1 MENNIYNSLT
11 EKLIQNGIL
20 GNEKTQIEIPLAS
33 DDDRNIFKKSSNV
46 EIPAY
51 MLPAKKRLNQLD
63 LELINRNQANTNK
76 PKKNFIFRIASI
88 NRFFTYDKNIH
99 SINGSKNFLDRLCFA
114 FLPKI
119 HKAKLVKEAMA
130 IFSKLDIDITE
141 LSDKA
146 IPYGEA
152 EDRYQNLIKY
162 IKFANDIQI
171 DIKRKS

>member
-20 GNEKTQIEIPLAS
+20 TNEKPQTEIPQIINEE
-33 DDDRNIFKKSSNV
+33 RNIFKQNASV
-46 EIPAY
+46 EIPKY
-51 MLPAKKRLNQLD
+51 MLPSKKRLNQLD
-63 LELINRNQANTNK
+63 LELLNK
-76 PKKNFIFRIASI
+76 RTVPFDKTKKTFLKIGVL
-88 NRFFTYDKNIH
+88 NRFINYEKNIH
-99 SINGSKNFLDRLCFA
+99 GINKKNHFIDRLLYTF
-114 FLPKI
+114 FPKI
-119 HKAKLVKEAMA
+119 HKAKLVKEAMM
-130 IFSKLDIDITE
+130 IFSKLEIDVSE
-141 LSDKA
+141 LADKS